1 MPEEDARDPEGA
13 DCDTDGE
20 FWEVEDISP
29 MEKEASSECSEDFPM
44 SEEEDP
50 HTSVQLVIYRLS
62 HFLPAANTF
71 PFMPAFPGVR
81 IFS

>member
-1 MPEEDARDPEGA
+1 
-13 DCDTDGE
+13 
-20 FWEVEDISP
+20 

-50 HTSVQLVIYRLS
+50 HTSAQLVIYRLS

-81 IFS
+81 IFSERRLPRSIVCNFCWLSSTLCRLLL